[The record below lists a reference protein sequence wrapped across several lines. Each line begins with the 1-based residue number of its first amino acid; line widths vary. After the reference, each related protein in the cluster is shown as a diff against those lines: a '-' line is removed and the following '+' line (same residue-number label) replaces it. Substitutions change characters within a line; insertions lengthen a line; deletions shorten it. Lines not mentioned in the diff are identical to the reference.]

1 MVFKKNMKNIFTCL
15 IITSLLL
22 LSCTNKELFN
32 EKVKVYDYKPIS
44 LNVYDF
50 VLVADESSLSVPD
63 YLGFETS
70 YLTEQLI
77 EWGNKKFKVTG
88 KQNSLS
94 LIIKKFALRKKNI
107 KKYKG
112 LKKIFFSEEKIEYD
126 LRLELSFKFNDSNA
140 STKILNLEGNISF
153 FIDDS
158 HSISKKRKI
167 LLLSYHELIKKIDNR
182 VEYEFNKEP
191 FSSFITTL

>member
-32 EKVKVYDYKPIS
+32 EKVKVNDYKTIS

-50 VLVADESSLSVPD
+50 VLVADESSFSVPD

-88 KQNSLS
+88 EQNSLS
-94 LIIKKFALRKKNI
+94 LIIKNFALRKKNI

-140 STKILNLEGNISF
+140 GTKILNLEGNISF

-158 HSISKKRKI
+158 HSISKKRKV
-167 LLLSYHELIKKIDNR
+167 LLLSYHELMKKIDNR
-182 VEYEFNKEP
+182 VKYELKKEP

>member
-32 EKVKVYDYKPIS
+32 EKVKVNDYKTIS

-50 VLVADESSLSVPD
+50 VLVADESSFSVPD

-88 KQNSLS
+88 EQNSLS
-94 LIIKKFALRKKNI
+94 LIIKNFALRKKNI

-112 LKKIFFSEEKIEYD
+112 LNKIFFSEEKIEYD

-158 HSISKKRKI
+158 HSISKKRKV
-167 LLLSYHELIKKIDNR
+167 LLLSYHELMKKIDNR
-182 VEYEFNKEP
+182 VKYELKKEP
-191 FSSFITTL
+191 FSSFMTTL

>member
-32 EKVKVYDYKPIS
+32 EKVKVNDYKTIS

-50 VLVADESSLSVPD
+50 VLVADESRLSVPD

-88 KQNSLS
+88 EQNSLS
-94 LIIKKFALRKKNI
+94 LIIKKFVLRKH
-107 KKYKG
+107 
-112 LKKIFFSEEKIEYD
+112 LV
-126 LRLELSFKFNDSNA
+126 
-140 STKILNLEGNISF
+140 
-153 FIDDS
+153 
-158 HSISKKRKI
+158 
-167 LLLSYHELIKKIDNR
+167 HECFL
-182 VEYEFNKEP
+182 
-191 FSSFITTL
+191 

>member
-1 MVFKKNMKNIFTCL
+1 MVFKKNMKNIFTYL
-15 IITSLLL
+15 IIISLLL
-22 LSCTNKELFN
+22 LSCTNKELVK
-32 EKVKVYDYKPIS
+32 EKVKVNDYKAIS
-44 LNVYDF
+44 VNVYDF
-50 VLVADESSLSVPD
+50 VLVVDESSLSVPD

-88 KQNSLS
+88 EQNSLS
-94 LIIKKFALRKKNI
+94 LIIKNFALRKKNI

-126 LRLELSFKFNDSNA
+126 LRLELSLKFNDSNA
-140 STKILNLEGNISF
+140 NTKILNLEGNISF

-167 LLLSYHELIKKIDNR
+167 LLLSYHELMKKIDNR
-182 VEYEFNKEP
+182 VEYELNKEP

>member
-88 KQNSLS
+88 EQNSLS

>member
-32 EKVKVYDYKPIS
+32 EKVKVNDYKTIS

-50 VLVADESSLSVPD
+50 VLVADESSFSVPD

-88 KQNSLS
+88 EQNSLS
-94 LIIKKFALRKKNI
+94 LIIKNFALRKKNI

-158 HSISKKRKI
+158 HSISKKRKV
-167 LLLSYHELIKKIDNR
+167 LLLSYHELMKKIDNR
-182 VEYEFNKEP
+182 VKYELKKEP
-191 FSSFITTL
+191 FSSFMTTL

>member
-32 EKVKVYDYKPIS
+32 EKVKVNDYKTIS

-50 VLVADESSLSVPD
+50 VLVVDESSLSVPD

-88 KQNSLS
+88 EQNSLS

-167 LLLSYHELIKKIDNR
+167 LLLSYHELMKKIDNR
-182 VEYEFNKEP
+182 VKYELKKEP

>member
-15 IITSLLL
+15 IITSLLF

-32 EKVKVYDYKPIS
+32 EKVKVNDYKTIS

-50 VLVADESSLSVPD
+50 VLVADESSFSVPD

-88 KQNSLS
+88 EQNSLS

-167 LLLSYHELIKKIDNR
+167 LLLSYHELMKKIDNR
-182 VEYEFNKEP
+182 VEYELNKEP

>member
-32 EKVKVYDYKPIS
+32 EKVKVNDYKTIS

-50 VLVADESSLSVPD
+50 VLVADESSFSLPD

-88 KQNSLS
+88 EQNSLS

-167 LLLSYHELIKKIDNR
+167 LLLSYHELMKKIDNR
-182 VEYEFNKEP
+182 VKYELKKEP

>member
-32 EKVKVYDYKPIS
+32 EKVKVNDYKTIS

-50 VLVADESSLSVPD
+50 VLVADESSFSVPD

-88 KQNSLS
+88 EQNSLS

-167 LLLSYHELIKKIDNR
+167 LLLSYHELMKKIDNR
-182 VEYEFNKEP
+182 VKYELKKEP

>member
-32 EKVKVYDYKPIS
+32 EKVKVNDYKTIS

-50 VLVADESSLSVPD
+50 VLVADESSFSLPD

-88 KQNSLS
+88 EQNSLS

-112 LKKIFFSEEKIEYD
+112 LKKIFFSEEKIEYAA
-126 LRLELSFKFNDSNA
+126 RYITVMSNGASLSC
-140 STKILNLEGNISF
+140 
-153 FIDDS
+153 
-158 HSISKKRKI
+158 
-167 LLLSYHELIKKIDNR
+167 
-182 VEYEFNKEP
+182 
-191 FSSFITTL
+191 

>member
-32 EKVKVYDYKPIS
+32 EKVKVNDYKTIS

-50 VLVADESSLSVPD
+50 VLVADESSFSLPD

-88 KQNSLS
+88 EQNSLS

-140 STKILNLEGNISF
+140 SIKILNLEGNISF

-167 LLLSYHELIKKIDNR
+167 LLLSYHELMKKIDNR
-182 VEYEFNKEP
+182 VKYELKKEP

>member
-50 VLVADESSLSVPD
+50 VLVADESSFSLPD

>member
-50 VLVADESSLSVPD
+50 VLVADESSFSLPD

-88 KQNSLS
+88 EQNSLS

>member
-15 IITSLLL
+15 IITSLLF

-32 EKVKVYDYKPIS
+32 EKVKVNDYKTIS

-50 VLVADESSLSVPD
+50 VLVADESRLSVPD

-88 KQNSLS
+88 EQNSLS

-158 HSISKKRKI
+158 HSIRKKRKI
-167 LLLSYHELIKKIDNR
+167 LLLSYHELMKKIDNR
-182 VEYEFNKEP
+182 VEYELNKEP
-191 FSSFITTL
+191 FSSFITIL

>member
-32 EKVKVYDYKPIS
+32 EKVKVNDYKTIS

-50 VLVADESSLSVPD
+50 VLVADESSFSVPD

-88 KQNSLS
+88 EQNSLS

-153 FIDDS
+153 FIDDN

-167 LLLSYHELIKKIDNR
+167 LLLSYHELMKKIDNR
-182 VEYEFNKEP
+182 VKYELKKEP

>member
-88 KQNSLS
+88 EQNSLS

-112 LKKIFFSEEKIEYD
+112 LKKIFFSEEKTEYD
-126 LRLELSFKFNDSNA
+126 LRLELSFKFNESNA
-140 STKILNLEGNISF
+140 SIKILNLEGNISF

-167 LLLSYHELIKKIDNR
+167 LLLSYHELMKKIDNR
-182 VEYEFNKEP
+182 VKYELKKEP